1 MLVEFSDFFF
11 VFWEKVAEF
20 GHPGSTGKVGILED
34 FFDFLRILQ
43 KNYGI
48 FKLLRMLTE
57 NIEFSGFIR
66 NIRFF
71 LQRLDPVLTTRSTFY
86 QAQSYGFNYGNQYTK
101 SVISVLLKYRI
112 AFHYLVKYSKYVRN

>member
-1 MLVEFSDFFF
+1 

-34 FFDFLRILQ
+34 FFDFSRILQ

-101 SVISVLLKYRI
+101 LT
-112 AFHYLVKYSKYVRN
+112 